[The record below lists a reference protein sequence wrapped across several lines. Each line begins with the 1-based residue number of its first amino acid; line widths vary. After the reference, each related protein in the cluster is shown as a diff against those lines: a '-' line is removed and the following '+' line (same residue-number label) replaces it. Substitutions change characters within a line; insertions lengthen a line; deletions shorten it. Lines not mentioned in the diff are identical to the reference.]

1 MKIQKQK
8 EGNIAS
14 HKFLIP
20 SKANITIHPSA
31 VSAHNVWLK
40 FRPKKNY
47 IKISD
52 VDKYHKPLVR
62 IIRDKDHYLYFDHFE
77 RMSQI
82 FQYEFKLN
90 QPFIITIGHDQQIV
104 KMAWSEVLTLCFYRD
119 INHVLLWQHLKKYCA
134 KGVLVELM
142 NCDDLRV
149 EDYCRFAGIDQH
161 QYEYQQRSLAN
172 ETKDLGLE
180 QDMGWLYEKR

>member
-1 MKIQKQK
+1 MKTQNQK
-8 EGNIAS
+8 ERNIAS

-40 FRPKKNY
+40 FRPKKTA
-47 IKISD
+47 IKISN
-52 VDKYHKPLVR
+52 VDEYHKPPVR
-62 IIRDKDHYLYFDHFE
+62 VIRGKDHYLYFDHFE

-82 FQYEFKLN
+82 FQDEPKLR
-90 QPFIITIGHDQQIV
+90 QPFIIIAGHDQQIV

-119 INHVLLWQHLKKYCA
+119 ANHVLLWQHLKKYCA
-134 KGVLVELM
+134 QGVLRELM

-149 EDYCRFAGIDQH
+149 EDYCRFAGIDQR
-161 QYEYQQRSLAN
+161 QYEYQQSSLAD
-172 ETKDLGLE
+172 EIKELGLK
-180 QDMGWLYEKR
+180 QNTSWLHEK

>member
-1 MKIQKQK
+1 MSMQDKTKNTARHQ
-8 EGNIAS
+8 
-14 HKFLIP
+14 FLIP
-20 SKANITIHPSA
+20 SKVNIMVHPSA

-40 FRPKKNY
+40 FRSKKSS

-52 VDKYHKPLVR
+52 GNL
-62 IIRDKDHYLYFDHFE
+62 YLYFDHFE

-82 FQYEFKLN
+82 FQEESKLR
-90 QPFIITIGHDQQIV
+90 QPFIIIAGHDQQIV

-119 INHVLLWQHLKKYCA
+119 VNHVLLWQHLKKHCA
-134 KGVLVELM
+134 QSILRELM

-161 QYEYQQRSLAN
+161 QYEYQQSSLVD
-172 ETKDLGLE
+172 EIKELGLE
-180 QDMGWLYEKR
+180 QDTSWLYEK